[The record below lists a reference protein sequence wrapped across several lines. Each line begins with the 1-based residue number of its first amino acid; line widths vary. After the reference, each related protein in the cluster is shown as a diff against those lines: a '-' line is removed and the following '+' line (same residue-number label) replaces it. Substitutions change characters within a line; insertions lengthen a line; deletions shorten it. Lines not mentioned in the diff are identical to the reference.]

1 MIGKPSRLNRYD
13 EYGFKIG
20 NDDHITCHWGI
31 GGGGSSGGGGD
42 SGDSGG
48 SGDGGGDGGD
58 GGSDGGDSGDGG
70 FSGGGGDGGLGAAGL
85 GGYGSNSG
93 QVNGSIGQNGNG
105 FGGFDGDGN
114 AIGTDNG
121 YVDGW
126 ASDKYSFVNTQV
138 NTTISTNTTESG
150 TSFYGDVQGWGF
162 LNDKTGFVST
172 DGSISV
178 TGGVL
183 SAGLMSLGLTA
194 QTAITVVEFA
204 TAALSVV
211 LGSPI
216 GALAPMAKAMEAQGL
231 ISSDVS
237 KALQAAGLVGQ
248 FMSGMINSVQSFN
261 SVMDAK
267 SMGAISSMQAAV
279 LGAVTAYSTYNS
291 FTSMQQGLSSLGFT
305 VNSAQMSEFGFSVV
319 GDSLYHNG
327 RLVTATN
334 FNNITSSYIN
344 YLVGKNSY
352 SYQDPE
358 FDTFSKMAGSILL
371 NNYLAGGTMWN
382 PMNLVGGNYN
392 NAVGI
397 SNSFSTFTQ
406 MTMLQNDYVGAVLA
420 KNPS

>member
-1 MIGKPSRLNRYD
+1 MDILKHLIERIMFEGYTYKEMCALAGGGD
-13 EYGFKIG
+13 
-20 NDDHITCHWGI
+20 
-31 GGGGSSGGGGD
+31 GGGGG
-42 SGDSGG
+42 GG
-48 SGDGGGDGGD
+48 SGDGGGDRGDGGD

-93 QVNGSIGQNGNG
+93 QINGSIGAGGG
-105 FGGFDGDGN
+105 FIGFDGDGN
-114 AIGTDNG
+114 ALGTNNG

-126 ASDKYSFVNTQV
+126 ASEQYSFVNTQV
-138 NTTISTNTTESG
+138 NTTVSSNTTDSG
-150 TSFYGDVQGWGF
+150 TSFYGNVQGWGF

-178 TGGVL
+178 TGGAL

-194 QTAITVVEFA
+194 QTAITAGEFA

-211 LGSPI
+211 LGAPI

-231 ISSDVS
+231 ISSETS

-248 FMSGMINSVQSFN
+248 FMSGVINSVQSFN
-261 SVMDAK
+261 AVMDAK
-267 SMGAISSMQAAV
+267 NLGAISNMQAAV

-291 FTSMQQGLSSLGFT
+291 FTAMQQGLSSLGFS
-305 VNSAQMSEFGFSVV
+305 VNGAEMSEFGFSVV

-327 RLVTATN
+327 RLVTTTN
-334 FNNITSSYIN
+334 FNSVTSLYIN

-358 FDTFSKMAGSILL
+358 FDTFEKMAGSILL

-382 PMNLVGGNYN
+382 PMNLVHGNYN

-406 MTMLQNDYVGAVLA
+406 MTMLQNDYVGVALA